1 MAEERPTKQ
10 QYMDLAKNLVKNNE
24 ETGKSAAATIM
35 LVNALNSTLN
45 AQSTLAKSFTSVG
58 RDMSLFSSDIDLVGM
73 NLTQSAK
80 LFAEINAE
88 GIRQG
93 REQVIAN
100 VAVGSLLGKNTKSM
114 LSLVAFNEQSLGATA
129 AQNAALISSTIELG
143 ARFQV
148 DSDKLVSAMQ
158 KLGATLISAAATYG
172 AQSSLAIQQATGQ
185 LVAELGTGA
194 EGLITSVMNKM
205 AAGTAEAGKL
215 AAILGVDT
223 AAFRGTDPTQIVNTV
238 KEMLAQVG
246 NQVGGFRGRAGSEFV
261 MQPLMQAIGIDANFV
276 ALSDRISEGFLAQN
290 ELTLEQIRGQILM
303 RDINTSIAEAQ
314 KGFQMILMP
323 FIKGIA
329 GAANFFISGPGQVLL
344 PLIHGISVALGTL
357 ITLSLSILAWEKIK
371 WAYNIAKDLPF
382 IGKFAAVAVGIGTIA
397 VGAMGAVDSLGS
409 IKSTSTDQLDESKK
423 QTELMKN
430 DLGGNA
436 NLLNNINSSLSLLN
450 AINEQQLVEL
460 EEANTKDVG
469 AVNLNMGGNVH
480 QTIDPSQSILGGNM

>member
-1 MAEERPTKQ
+1 
-10 QYMDLAKNLVKNNE
+10 
-24 ETGKSAAATIM
+24 
-35 LVNALNSTLN
+35 
-45 AQSTLAKSFTSVG
+45 
-58 RDMSLFSSDIDLVGM
+58 
-73 NLTQSAK
+73 
-80 LFAEINAE
+80 
-88 GIRQG
+88 
-93 REQVIAN
+93 
-100 VAVGSLLGKNTKSM
+100 
-114 LSLVAFNEQSLGATA
+114 
-129 AQNAALISSTIELG
+129 
-143 ARFQV
+143 
-148 DSDKLVSAMQ
+148 
-158 KLGATLISAAATYG
+158 
-172 AQSSLAIQQATGQ
+172 
-185 LVAELGTGA
+185 
-194 EGLITSVMNKM
+194 MNKM

-246 NQVGGFRGRAGSEFV
+246 NQVGGFRGRTGSEFV

-382 IGKFAAVAVGIGTIA
+382 IGKFAAVAVGIGTMA
-397 VGAMGAVDSLGS
+397 VGVMGTADSLGS

-460 EEANTKDVG
+460 EEANTKAVG

>member
-1 MAEERPTKQ
+1 
-10 QYMDLAKNLVKNNE
+10 
-24 ETGKSAAATIM
+24 
-35 LVNALNSTLN
+35 
-45 AQSTLAKSFTSVG
+45 
-58 RDMSLFSSDIDLVGM
+58 
-73 NLTQSAK
+73 
-80 LFAEINAE
+80 
-88 GIRQG
+88 
-93 REQVIAN
+93 
-100 VAVGSLLGKNTKSM
+100 
-114 LSLVAFNEQSLGATA
+114 
-129 AQNAALISSTIELG
+129 
-143 ARFQV
+143 
-148 DSDKLVSAMQ
+148 
-158 KLGATLISAAATYG
+158 
-172 AQSSLAIQQATGQ
+172 
-185 LVAELGTGA
+185 
-194 EGLITSVMNKM
+194 
-205 AAGTAEAGKL
+205 
-215 AAILGVDT
+215 

-246 NQVGGFRGRAGSEFV
+246 NQVGGFRGRTGSEFV

-382 IGKFAAVAVGIGTIA
+382 IGKFAAVAVGIGTMA
-397 VGAMGAVDSLGS
+397 VGVMGTADSLGS

-460 EEANTKDVG
+460 EEANTKAVG

-480 QTIDPSQSILGGNM
+480 Q

>member
-1 MAEERPTKQ
+1 
-10 QYMDLAKNLVKNNE
+10 
-24 ETGKSAAATIM
+24 
-35 LVNALNSTLN
+35 
-45 AQSTLAKSFTSVG
+45 
-58 RDMSLFSSDIDLVGM
+58 
-73 NLTQSAK
+73 
-80 LFAEINAE
+80 
-88 GIRQG
+88 
-93 REQVIAN
+93 
-100 VAVGSLLGKNTKSM
+100 
-114 LSLVAFNEQSLGATA
+114 
-129 AQNAALISSTIELG
+129 
-143 ARFQV
+143 
-148 DSDKLVSAMQ
+148 
-158 KLGATLISAAATYG
+158 
-172 AQSSLAIQQATGQ
+172 
-185 LVAELGTGA
+185 
-194 EGLITSVMNKM
+194 MNKM

-246 NQVGGFRGRAGSEFV
+246 NQVGGFRGRTGSEFV

-371 WAYNIAKDLPF
+371 YAYNLAKDLPF
-382 IGKFAAVAVGIGTIA
+382 IGRIAAIVIGLGVVASGVMDTA
-397 VGAMGAVDSLGS
+397 DSLG
-409 IKSTSTDQLDESKK
+409 IMKSTSTDQLDESKK
-423 QTELMKN
+423 QTEIMKGN
-430 DLGGNA
+430 MGGNA
-436 NLLNNINSSLSLLN
+436 GILNNINNSISLLN

-460 EEANTKDVG
+460 ENANDKDPVLI
-469 AVNLNMGGNVH
+469 NQSMGGAGVH
-480 QTIDPSQSILGGNM
+480 QTTDPSLSIIRGNM